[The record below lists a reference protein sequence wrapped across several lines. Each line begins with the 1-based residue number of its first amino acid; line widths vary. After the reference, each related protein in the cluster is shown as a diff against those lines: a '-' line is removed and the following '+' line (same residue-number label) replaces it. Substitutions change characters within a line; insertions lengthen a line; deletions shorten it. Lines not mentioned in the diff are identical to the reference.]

1 YYDRWAKT
9 WEFQALLKARPAAGD
24 LVLGKRY
31 KDALTPLVWQA
42 SRRENFVEDV
52 QAMRRRVIDA
62 LPKNMAGRE
71 LKLGPGG
78 LRDIEF
84 AVQLL
89 QLVHGRDDD
98 RVRVPGT
105 LPALAALADGGYVGR
120 TDAEDLA
127 QAYRFLRQTE
137 HLLQLY
143 QLRRTHTLPTDP
155 AVLRRLRRALRS
167 TSNPH
172 LPNVRM
178 VPPATPITVR

>member
-1 YYDRWAKT
+1 
-9 WEFQALLKARPAAGD
+9 
-24 LVLGKRY
+24 
-31 KDALTPLVWQA
+31 
-42 SRRENFVEDV
+42 
-52 QAMRRRVIDA
+52 MRRRVVDT

-89 QLVHGRDDD
+89 QLVHGRSDD
-98 RVRVPGT
+98 RLRVPGT
-105 LPALAALADGGYVGR
+105 LPALKALADGGYVGR
-120 TDAEDLA
+120 ADAEDLA

-155 AVLRRLRRALRS
+155 AVLRRLGRALRNS
-167 TSNPH
+167 PSLNP
-172 LPNVRM
+172 V
-178 VPPATPITVR
+178 IT

>member
-1 YYDRWAKT
+1 
-9 WEFQALLKARPAAGD
+9 
-24 LVLGKRY
+24 
-31 KDALTPLVWQA
+31 
-42 SRRENFVEDV
+42 
-52 QAMRRRVIDA
+52 MRRGGVAA

-89 QLVHGRDDD
+89 QLVHGSTDD
-98 RVRVPGT
+98 RLRVPGT
-105 LPALAALADGGYVGR
+105 LPALNALADGGYVGR
-120 TDAEDLA
+120 ADAEELA

-155 AVLRRLRRALRS
+155 AVLRRLGRALRHS
-167 TSNPH
+167 HSLNPVISNDRVVSP
-172 LPNVRM
+172 LD
-178 VPPATPITVR
+178 